1 MTSSDDAVDTAVA
14 NDPARQWLRGQRV
27 LIVDDDPTQ
36 SALLTRRLARA
47 GIDSGL
53 IELATSGLEALV
65 AASDRQFRLMFVD
78 RNMPGLNGIDT
89 VLRLRAIT
97 ASTPIVGFTSD
108 CSREVRAAFLA
119 AGADDC
125 LPKPI
130 SQRLLDAVMLRWL
143 ADGPPT

>member
-1 MTSSDDAVDTAVA
+1 MTSSDDAVDTAVG
-14 NDPARQWLRGQRV
+14 NDAARQWLRGQRV

-47 GIDSGL
+47 GLDTGR
-53 IELATSGLEALV
+53 IELVTSGFEALV

-143 ADGPPT
+143 VEEPLT